1 MAKQSVVRLLDVA
14 VAPSTPTLWR
24 WRVSE
29 GDVEVAHGTE
39 KTRETAQIEG
49 DDALFRLL
57 SIGS

>member
-1 MAKQSVVRLLDVA
+1 MAKQSVVRLLEVA
-14 VAPSTPTLWR
+14 VTASKPTLWR

-29 GDVEVAHGTE
+29 DDEEIAHGFE

-57 SIGS
+57 SMGQ